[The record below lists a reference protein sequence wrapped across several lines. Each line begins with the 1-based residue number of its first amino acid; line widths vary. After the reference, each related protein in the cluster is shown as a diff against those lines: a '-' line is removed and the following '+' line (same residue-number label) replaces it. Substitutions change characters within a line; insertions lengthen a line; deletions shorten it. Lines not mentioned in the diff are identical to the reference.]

1 MKITASCKFHDHDL
15 IEIPVINP
23 GNWFGTTWL
32 LELGGSYT
40 SLFLIVEA
48 KSMEDAID
56 ELSDNETYGHQ
67 IQVPDEDLGDYPE
80 DSRYYNGSGR
90 VLDLDHLLIHGQE
103 RTDVPFPVKYHGD
116 ALPSEGIDPREFP
129 QWDVD

>member
-1 MKITASCKFHDHDL
+1 MTM

-23 GNWFGTTWL
+23 GNWFGKTWL

-67 IQVPDEDLGDYPE
+67 IQVPYEDLGDYPE